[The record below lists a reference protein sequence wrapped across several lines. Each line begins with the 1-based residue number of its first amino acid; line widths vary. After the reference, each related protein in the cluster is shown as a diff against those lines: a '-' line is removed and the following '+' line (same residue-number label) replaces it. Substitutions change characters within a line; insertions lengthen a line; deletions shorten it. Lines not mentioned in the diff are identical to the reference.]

1 MDKDV
6 KFPNK
11 VRGEP
16 MLESTKSMIVSGL
29 LVALVT
35 GISTIIYTKSGT
47 LDKHE
52 VRITHLERGATQAG
66 STVKTLASEVGS
78 LRVETATVVTMLSS
92 LNQTNLQLSKTTI
105 ELGKIVARLDE
116 RSKPNPK

>member
-1 MDKDV
+1 MYKDV
-6 KFPNK
+6 KFSNK

-52 VRITHLERGATQAG
+52 VRITHLERGA
-66 STVKTLASEVGS
+66 TVKTLASEVGS